1 MPPVR
6 RFLIVIVFVVVLVL
20 ELQVGA
26 PRPRLAGGDARVRDR
41 RPDLAPAGSD
51 ELDYN

>member
-6 RFLIVIVFVVVLVL
+6 RMLIAIVFVLVLVL
-20 ELQVGA
+20 ELEVGA
-26 PRPRLAGGDARVRDR
+26 PRPRLAGDTRVRDR